1 MTRNG
6 KLGLGAA
13 VLLAVALLWPSA
25 GLCDLITF
33 GSAGL
38 TGQSWEAVL
47 DGGPPNTS
55 TAYVKNPDPSGGS
68 SYRGNN
74 WGHYQ
79 GAGWLATK
87 WQQVTSPGDY
97 LDYYLWVD
105 NFNVLEAIFGPDPA
119 NRQDVQLG
127 AYDVLP
133 GFDTLNIAL
142 STSIP
147 QKIGRIFDYE
157 WDAAATAGLTGTAT
171 LSQIIFSAGEGG
183 ISPSTGYEREGIMTL
198 VGLMQIGGTD
208 YEFRWSLG
216 DFSEGQPS
224 IRSVLNQVKGKPQ
237 IHLDNVASSPSAVV
251 PEPGGM
257 LLFATALGMVGFVR
271 RRYIAPGG
279 SKVV

>member
-1 MTRNG
+1 MTEKGRLFG
-6 KLGLGAA
+6 G
-13 VLLAVALLWPSA
+13 AVALMAVMLLAPGVGWGA
-25 GLCDLITF
+25 MIEF

-55 TAYVKNPDPSGGS
+55 TAYVRYPDPSGGN

-74 WGHYQ
+74 WGNYQ

-97 LDYYLWVD
+97 LGYYLWVD

-119 NRQDVQLG
+119 NRQEVQLG
-127 AYDVLP
+127 AYDVVT
-133 GFDTLNIAL
+133 GFDSLNVAL
-142 STSIP
+142 STSLP
-147 QKIGRIFDYE
+147 QKAGRIFDYE
-157 WDAAATAGLTGTAT
+157 WDTAAAAGLTGTAT

-183 ISPSTGYEREGIMTL
+183 ISPSTGYERQGIMTL
-198 VGLMQIGGTD
+198 VGLMQIGGTE

-224 IRSVLNQVKGKPQ
+224 IRSVLNQLQGKPQ
-237 IHLDNVASSPSAVV
+237 INLGNVAMAPTAAV
-251 PEPGGM
+251 PEPGTM
-257 LLFATALGMVGFVR
+257 LLFATALGVVGLVR
-271 RRYIAPGG
+271 RRSQG
-279 SKVV
+279 

>member
-1 MTRNG
+1 M
-6 KLGLGAA
+6 AM
-13 VLLAVALLWPSA
+13 ALLWPGA

-38 TGQSWEAVL
+38 TGQSWEGVL
-47 DGGPPNTS
+47 DGGRPSSN
-55 TAYVKNPDPSGGS
+55 TAYVKKPDPSGGS
-68 SYRGNN
+68 SYKGKGNN

-97 LDYYLWVD
+97 LDNYLWVD

-119 NRQDVQLG
+119 DRQDVELG

-133 GFDTLNIAL
+133 GFDPLNIAL
-142 STSIP
+142 STSLP
-147 QKIGRIFDYE
+147 RKVGRIFDYE
-157 WDAAATAGLTGTAT
+157 WDASLTGTAT

-183 ISPSTGYEREGIMTL
+183 LSPSTGYEREGIMTL
-198 VGLMQIGGTD
+198 VGLMQIGGND

-216 DFSEGQPS
+216 DFSQGQPS
-224 IRSVLNQVKGKPQ
+224 IRSVLNKVKGKPQ
-237 IHLDNVASSPSAVV
+237 IHLGNVATSPSAVV
-251 PEPGGM
+251 PEPGSM

-271 RRYIAPGG
+271 RRFRG
-279 SKVV
+279 